1 MKKSYQKPEMKKV
14 SFSYEQAVVASGGP
28 SYCDQGWTKSTTA
41 DPNAECDKCNNDQIW
56 IGSANPFSF

>member
-28 SYCDQGWTKSTTA
+28 SYCNQGWTLETTLIPGA
-41 DPNAECDKCNNDQIW
+41 GCDKCYNDLIF
-56 IGSANPFSF
+56 IASTAPNA